1 MRLWGVGNGNK
12 LLEIK
17 YHHFS
22 SSFQTFRLTYEL
34 IPQSVSVL
42 QLRSGD
48 NEAIDEGQEN
58 SSAMMANINNL
69 SQSEND
75 ENVGTNQMGIFIRKC
90 WVNIISLWV
99 SRNAVE
105 CHQQ

>member
-1 MRLWGVGNGNK
+1 MGNGNK

-22 SSFQTFRLTYEL
+22 SSPPPPPFKLTYEL
-34 IPQSVSVL
+34 IPQSVSIL
-42 QLRSGD
+42 QLWSGD
-48 NEAIDEGQEN
+48 NEAVDEGQEN
-58 SSAMMANINNL
+58 SSAMMINFNNL
-69 SQSEND
+69 SPSENA
-75 ENVGTNQMGIFIRKC
+75 ENVGRLQMRIFIRKC

>member
-1 MRLWGVGNGNK
+1 MGNGNK

-34 IPQSVSVL
+34 IPEPVSIL
-42 QLRSGD
+42 QLRSGN
-48 NEAIDEGQEN
+48 NEAVDEGQEN
-58 SSAMMANINNL
+58 SSAMMININNL
-69 SQSEND
+69 SPSENA
-75 ENVGTNQMGIFIRKC
+75 ENVGTLQIRIFIRKC

-99 SRNAVE
+99 SRNAGE

>member
-1 MRLWGVGNGNK
+1 
-12 LLEIK
+12 
-17 YHHFS
+17 
-22 SSFQTFRLTYEL
+22 
-34 IPQSVSVL
+34 
-42 QLRSGD
+42 
-48 NEAIDEGQEN
+48 
-58 SSAMMANINNL
+58 MMANVNNL